1 MPELLTA
8 WLWRDKQKKP
18 GICRAFKFEQPL
30 EAHTYSQAVSTWFQ
44 DELVGEQTRY

>member
-8 WLWRDKQKKP
+8 WMCRDKQKKP
-18 GICRAFKFEQPL
+18 GICRAFQFEQAL

-44 DELVGEQTRY
+44 DELVGEQT